1 MSIPDYIP
9 PGMRWNG
16 LSLEP
21 IQADNLDNAQKLIQ
35 QKNAQIEALEVVV
48 KEWEA
53 KFKEY
58 WDRGLP
64 PVLKEKYAAI
74 EAENKAL
81 KDQLAKTQPQEEPK
95 ARKAKAEKQESPKA
109 EV

>member
-1 MSIPDYIP
+1 MAVPDYIP

-16 LSLEP
+16 NSLEP
-21 IQADNLDNAQKLIQ
+21 ITADNLENAQKLIA
-35 QKNAQIEALEVVV
+35 QKTARVEFLEGQV
-48 KEWEA
+48 KDWEA

-81 KDQLAKTQPQEEPK
+81 KEQLEQHQAEPK
-95 ARKAKAEKQESPKA
+95 TRKAKAEKESPKA